1 MQTEPHRQERTL
13 SRFLQLS
20 RLHFGLIQAPA
31 AVSPPRRI
39 AGSTRQMLRS
49 LVVAGSLG
57 ALLGSPAAFAG
68 ETSRPAEPGKRNQNT
83 HSPRLKANDLPAHAH
98 RQPIPGKHR

>member
-1 MQTEPHRQERTL
+1 MQPEPHRQERTL

-20 RLHFGLIQAPA
+20 RLHLGLIQATA
-31 AVSPPRRI
+31 TVRPPRRV

-57 ALLGSPAAFAG
+57 ALFGSPAFAS
-68 ETSRPAEPGKRNQNT
+68 ESSRPAEPGKRQQNT
-83 HSPRLKANDLPAHAH
+83 YSARSKADEQPAYSHRLAV
-98 RQPIPGKHR
+98 PGKRR

>member
-1 MQTEPHRQERTL
+1 MQPEPHRQERTL

-20 RLHFGLIQAPA
+20 RLHLGLIQAPA
-31 AVSPPRRI
+31 TVRPPRRV

-57 ALLGSPAAFAG
+57 ALFGSPAFAG
-68 ETSRPAEPGKRNQNT
+68 EAARPAETGKRSPST
-83 HSPRLKANDLPAHAH
+83 HSPRTKADEQSPHDH
-98 RQPIPGKHR
+98 RISIAARHR

>member
-1 MQTEPHRQERTL
+1 MQPEPHWQERTL

-20 RLHFGLIQAPA
+20 RLHLGLIQSPA
-31 AVSPPRRI
+31 ARPPRRI

-68 ETSRPAEPGKRNQNT
+68 ETSRSTEPGKRNQNT
-83 HSPRLKANDLPAHAH
+83 HSPRLKADDQPAHAH
-98 RQPIPGKHR
+98 RQAIHGKHR